1 MSRKITRTQN
11 GEEQS
16 ITLTDAAFDIHWPK
30 TAIETA
36 IKNWAEEVKVT
47 KTDQEVL
54 EN

>member
-1 MSRKITRTQN
+1 MPREITRTQN

-16 ITLTDAAFDIHWPK
+16 ITLTDAAFEMHWAK

-36 IKNWAEEVKVT
+36 MKNWAEEVKVT
-47 KTDQEVL
+47 KPDQEVL